1 MQKLGGEPFAQ
12 GHHLH
17 WSLLCLGERGVE
29 EGETETVFE
38 VSDCIN
44 EGGVALLDDGVK
56 VVPRLVLPQSLH
68 SVPVLLLLSFLQ
80 LPQKNFEVSELP
92 DDRFMKQKSD
102 IFLVVQ
108 GLNLADV
115 AFLSSFPVSGL
126 PGIDSLQNAKATKVL
141 KPDFNLLQPFEIILR
156 NVSCFSNKDSQS
168 L

>member
-68 SVPVLLLLSFLQ
+68 SVPVLLLLGFLQ
-80 LPQKNFEVSELP
+80 LPQKDFEISELVHNW
-92 DDRFMKQKSD
+92 F
-102 IFLVVQ
+102 VQ
-108 GLNLADV
+108 E
-115 AFLSSFPVSGL
+115 
-126 PGIDSLQNAKATKVL
+126 
-141 KPDFNLLQPFEIILR
+141 KPDVFLIVKCGHL
-156 NVSCFSNKDSQS
+156 
-168 L
+168 